1 MFEEVLR
8 QKKHFILIGGNDA
21 NIIIGTDAIDEIAS
35 QDWFIGL
42 MAKEMD
48 IDISEG
54 VTEEELAKAAA
65 EEARRFKEQEDEMRR
80 QERFNRMREMQKAA
94 QTQQQPP
101 MQREQQRAPIPVPTP
116 PRSLEFPFLDIGPDE
131 MNSNVWV
138 KMTPEQQ
145 NQWRQKYLSN

>member
-101 MQREQQRAPIPVPTP
+101 MQREQPRAPVPQ
-116 PRSLEFPFLDIGPDE
+116 PRSLEFPFLDIAPDD